1 MMAPKLRAR
10 CPAIAFLFAATLV
23 AADCWGED
31 ISTTRARE
39 YFQAGAQAYSLGEF
53 GAAIQA
59 FEQAYALAP
68 RPAVLFSIAQAER
81 RQYFLSQEPVH
92 LQRAV
97 DMYRR
102 YLSEETQMARK
113 ADTVQA
119 LSELEPILAQI
130 SRSDSA
136 SETSRSRAGQLPT
149 PPPAASPTRVMIS
162 SPAQGAV
169 LSLDGQVAVPSP
181 LVREVDPGEH
191 RVRIEAP
198 GYRSVERRVI
208 AVSGELV
215 TVDVPLLEKPAYLVL
230 QAPSDAQ
237 LSVDGRVQGRT
248 PFPKP
253 LELSA
258 GTHLIT
264 VSKSGFVGISREQ
277 TLVRGQTTVFKAPL
291 RRSGQR
297 TAALYLAGA
306 SASALVTG
314 GILGYIAHKQSA
326 AANTFLRL
334 RGKSELYPTD
344 LADYASAR
352 SDYEK
357 IRGAAWLSVGVG
369 VGFGI
374 TSLILRNYDSGSV
387 ETITSQ
393 EKEPQRGRKQ
403 EPSLA
408 AQPLLGKSFA
418 GLSIQGAF

>member
-1 MMAPKLRAR
+1 MITSCSRYRRTGVALLLAMNL
-10 CPAIAFLFAATLV
+10 LAAQ
-23 AADCWGED
+23 CWAED
-31 ISTTRARE
+31 ASTTRARE

-81 RQYFLSQEPVH
+81 RQYFLSQDLTH

-97 DMYRR
+97 EMYRR
-102 YLSEETQMARK
+102 YLSEETQTARK
-113 ADTVQA
+113 PDAVQA
-119 LSELEPILAQI
+119 LSELEPILARI
-130 SRSDSA
+130 SKSDVPRDTGRSSG
-136 SETSRSRAGQLPT
+136 SQVPTSV
-149 PPPAASPTRVMIS
+149 PATSPTRVMIS

-169 LSLDGQVAVPSP
+169 LSLDGQVPVPSP
-181 LVREVDPGEH
+181 LVREVEPGEH

-198 GYRSVERRVI
+198 GYRMVERRVV

-215 TVDVPLLEKPAYLVL
+215 TVDVPLSEKPAYLVL
-230 QAPSDAQ
+230 QAPADAQ

-258 GTHLIT
+258 GTHLLT
-264 VSKSGFVGISREQ
+264 VSKSGFIGISREQ
-277 TLVRGQTTVFKAPL
+277 TLARGQTTVFKAPL

-314 GILGYIAHKQSA
+314 GILGYIAHKQSSA
-326 AANTFLRL
+326 ADSFLRL
-334 RGKSELYPTD
+334 RGKSELHPND
-344 LADYASAR
+344 LADYTSAR

-369 VGFGI
+369 IGLGL
-374 TSLILRNYDSGSV
+374 TSLILRNYDTGSV
-387 ETITSQ
+387 ETVKSQ
-393 EKEPQRGRKQ
+393 EQSSKQGRKH
-403 EPSLA
+403 EPSFV
-408 AQPLLGKSFA
+408 AQPLLGKGFA
-418 GLSIQGAF
+418 GLGMTGAF

>member
-1 MMAPKLRAR
+1 MSTSSSRRR
-10 CPAIAFLFAATLV
+10 CASLALLLAVKLFAADGW
-23 AADCWGED
+23 AED
-31 ISTTRARE
+31 ASTTRARE

-81 RQYFLSQEPVH
+81 RQYFSSQDLTH

-97 DMYRR
+97 EMYRR
-102 YLSEETQMARK
+102 YLSDETQTARK
-113 ADTVQA
+113 PDAVQA
-119 LSELEPILAQI
+119 LSELEPILAR
-130 SRSDSA
+130 SSMSDSP
-136 SETSRSRAGQLPT
+136 SEAGRSHSGQLPA
-149 PPPAASPTRVMIS
+149 PAPAASPTRVMIS
-162 SPAQGAV
+162 SPAHGAI
-169 LSLDGQVAVPSP
+169 LSLDGQVPVPSP
-181 LVREVDPGEH
+181 LVREVEPGEH

-198 GYRSVERRVI
+198 GYRMVERRVI

-215 TVDVPLLEKPAYLVL
+215 TVDVPLSEKPAFLVL
-230 QAPSDAQ
+230 QAPADAQ

-264 VSKSGFVGISREQ
+264 VSKSGFIGISREQ
-277 TLVRGQTTVFKAPL
+277 SLKRGQTTVFKAPL

-314 GILGYIAHKQSA
+314 GILGYIAYKQSA
-326 AANTFLRL
+326 AADTFLRL
-334 RGKSELYPTD
+334 RGKSELHPSD

-369 VGFGI
+369 IGLGL

-387 ETITSQ
+387 EMVKSQ
-393 EKEPQRGRKQ
+393 EKSSQQRRTQ
-403 EPSLA
+403 EPSFV

-418 GLSIQGAF
+418 GLGITGSF

>member
-1 MMAPKLRAR
+1 MTHRYAVVS
-10 CPAIAFLFAATLV
+10 FVFAASLL
-23 AADCWGED
+23 AAECWAED
-31 ISTTRARE
+31 VSTTRARE

-81 RQYFLSQEPVH
+81 RQYFLSQDPTH

-97 DMYRR
+97 EMYRR
-102 YLSEETQMARK
+102 YLSEETQTARK

-119 LSELEPILAQI
+119 LSELEPILARI
-130 SRSDSA
+130 AKSNAPSDTGRLSGNQVP
-136 SETSRSRAGQLPT
+136 TSMAT
-149 PPPAASPTRVMIS
+149 ASPTRVMIS
-162 SPAQGAV
+162 SPAQSAV
-169 LSLDGQVAVPSP
+169 LSLDGQVPVPSP
-181 LVREVDPGEH
+181 LVREVEPGEH

-198 GYRSVERRVI
+198 GYRTVERRVI

-215 TVDVPLLEKPAYLVL
+215 TVDVPLMEKPAFLVL
-230 QAPSDAQ
+230 QAPADAQ

-253 LELSA
+253 LELPA

-264 VSKSGFVGISREQ
+264 VSKSGFIGISREQ
-277 TLVRGQTTVFKAPL
+277 TLARGQTTVFKAPL
-291 RRSGQR
+291 RRSVQR

-314 GILGYIAHKQSA
+314 GILGYLAHKQSTA
-326 AANTFLRL
+326 ADTFLRL
-334 RGKSELYPTD
+334 RGKSELHPSD

-357 IRGAAWLSVGVG
+357 LRGAAWLSVGVG
-369 VGFGI
+369 IGFGL

-387 ETITSQ
+387 ETVKNQESSSQ
-393 EKEPQRGRKQ
+393 QGRKQ
-403 EPSLA
+403 EPSFV
-408 AQPLLGKSFA
+408 AQPLFGKNFA
-418 GLSIQGAF
+418 GLGIQGAF